1 MSSEPTAS
9 SSSLL
14 ASSSQLIRW
23 VVNTSF
29 PRPLPSFKRMSC
41 RIQQQHN
48 AFGGVLVGSLDL
60 AQSTSMKIGLIA
72 REWCEWLSALHYV
85 PIDPTWI
92 WIQDPRWLSIF
103 SNFFPTVSFV
113 DGNVDLLPPVDI
125 LLLSKIMLS
134 QCNLVLDQC
143 PVSLLLSS
151 SRLLSVKGWV
161 YRF

>member
-1 MSSEPTAS
+1 
-9 SSSLL
+9 
-14 ASSSQLIRW
+14 
-23 VVNTSF
+23 
-29 PRPLPSFKRMSC
+29 MSC

-92 WIQDPRWLSIF
+92 WIQDPRWLNIF

-125 LLLSKIMLS
+125 LLLSKIILS

-151 SRLLSVKGWV
+151 SRLLSVKLGLSLLKGEKFWWEDAQMEIGL
-161 YRF
+161 YFLCICLPC

>member
-1 MSSEPTAS
+1 
-9 SSSLL
+9 
-14 ASSSQLIRW
+14 
-23 VVNTSF
+23 
-29 PRPLPSFKRMSC
+29 MSC

-60 AQSTSMKIGLIA
+60 AQSTSIKIGLIA

-92 WIQDPRWLSIF
+92 WIQDPRWLNIF

-125 LLLSKIMLS
+125 LLLSKIILS

-151 SRLLSVKGWV
+151 SRLLSVKLGLSLLKGEKFWWEDAQMEIGL
-161 YRF
+161 YFLCICLPC